1 MNQQLKRALL
11 TRGYRTN
18 KVLGAES
25 ELYDIY
31 EIKTGQLVASLPELK
46 AWQWLAGEEET
57 QP

>member
-11 TRGYRTN
+11 THGYRTN
-18 KVLGAES
+18 TVKGAEH

-31 EIKTGQLVASLPELK
+31 SIKTGKLVASLGEAK
-46 AWQWLAGEEET
+46 AWAFVAGQEDT